1 MHACILAPSYA
12 CACIAARIQRYLV
25 QFIHAQVNFMGG
37 DKEAEL
43 CKKLD
48 DPEVTT
54 YKLALQELVKAVSI
68 AHYLGKTMDDFHH

>member
-1 MHACILAPSYA
+1 
-12 CACIAARIQRYLV
+12 
-25 QFIHAQVNFMGG
+25 MGG